1 MINKILR
8 FGNRLS
14 RGIPL
19 HRFSRKDNAPNKSK
33 KDQNKSNTLEDQ
45 LRRQSKKKGI
55 FTLL

>member
-1 MINKILR
+1 MLNKFLR
-8 FGNRLS
+8 FGTRLR

-19 HRFSRKDNAPNKSK
+19 HRFSRKDNDPNKSK